1 MITLFQAKVGKW
13 DPAMDCSGDPQG
25 SPGPCL
31 PQGGG
36 LAAPLRQ
43 LSLRQRLMCS
53 ICIIIP
59 GGRKEGTESEA
70 GREAK
75 TAQEC
80 VGELAL
86 T

>member
-1 MITLFQAKVGKW
+1 
-13 DPAMDCSGDPQG
+13 MDCSGDPQG
-25 SPGPCL
+25 SPSPFF

-43 LSLRQRLMCS
+43 LSLCQTLMCS
-53 ICIIIP
+53 ICVIIP
-59 GGRKEGTESEA
+59 GSRKEGTESEA
-70 GREAK
+70 GREGT
-75 TAQEC
+75 TAEEC